1 MTDLPAIVHHTP
13 TSPPSTAPL
22 GRPLSRRSFS
32 RASGWMRGVLACVAL
47 TVSAALPVRA
57 QSVVGYGDDATTMP
71 GGMVRIGML
80 DTWSRWFQEY
90 DAATGAAIQTR
101 SQQRITPFT
110 IDLGITDRLM
120 LSATV
125 ATVGTK
131 EIATYFPDTARDIH
145 ADSLRTFNRSGLG
158 DAAATL
164 KYVWLGHESER
175 DRIAARG
182 LHVRSALTASAVVG
196 TGAPARAFD
205 QFGLATGEGESGI
218 EAGSFWDVR
227 AGHTFWTTVA
237 LRYEHHMQDT
247 RSLRVGG
254 GAPGDPFD
262 PTATPLTVTR
272 RLGDAYSLDVTPRF
286 SLGEYFS
293 VGARYQYE
301 HEKAGVFSG
310 TLNVVDSAGDVTHL
324 DAASLGPGSAF
335 TNQWVGVGVVYSSV
349 AASETGRGNFPFEL
363 TLQYRRSVSLSGGRP
378 ERGEW
383 AAGLRF
389 YQKLWGRGV
398 AGRDAPNA
406 NQRRPDEP

>member
-1 MTDLPAIVHHTP
+1 MALAVVAASP
-13 TSPPSTAPL
+13 TH
-22 GRPLSRRSFS
+22 
-32 RASGWMRGVLACVAL
+32 
-47 TVSAALPVRA
+47 A
-57 QSVVGYGDDATTMP
+57 QSVVGYGDDATTIP
-71 GGMVRIGML
+71 GGTLRVSLL

-90 DAATGAAIQTR
+90 DAATGASIQTR

-110 IDLGITDRLM
+110 IDLGITNRLM
-120 LSATV
+120 LSAEI

-145 ADSLRTFNRSGLG
+145 ADSLRTFDRSGLG
-158 DAAATL
+158 DAMATL
-164 KYVWLGHESER
+164 KFVWLGHESER
-175 DRIAARG
+175 DRIAAHG
-182 LHVRSALTASAVVG
+182 LHVRSALTASAVIG
-196 TGAPARAFD
+196 TGAPQRPFE
-205 QFGLATGEGESGI
+205 QFGLATGEGEAGI

-227 AGHTFWTTVA
+227 AGHTFWTTIA
-237 LRYEHHMQDT
+237 LRYEHHLQDT
-247 RSLRVGG
+247 RSLRVGA

-262 PTATPLTVTR
+262 PTATPLSVTR
-272 RLGDAYSLDVTPRF
+272 RLGDAYSLDLTPRF

-301 HEKAGVFSG
+301 HEKAGTFAG
-310 TLNVVDSAGDVTHL
+310 TLDVVDSAGTVTHL
-324 DAASLGPGSAF
+324 DAATLGPASEF

-406 NQRRPDEP
+406 KSPAP